1 MGPQNT
7 YVYIDA
13 VKQLMCIYKQLD
25 HAGAKNWDFSSESQ
39 KDTGNT

>member
-25 HAGAKNWDFSSESQ
+25 HVVRAK
-39 KDTGNT
+39 T